1 MKKLVY
7 KTFTGL
13 RDLQDFKDSG
23 HEVSRRLEAGVRRL
37 ERRRNKLR
45 NRYFKEHGSHG
56 HFREYDHQHSRP
68 SKCCPLC
75 GERKRRAGYYIACP
89 DCMPIVE
96 WRRDI
101 TLILEQLQ
109 VRMKSE
115 GAELRPEFLE
125 NTARINVT
133 LKVAP
138 DHWMSA
144 EGEPRDIPNCLQF
157 TACKIFSKYETDQA
171 MMDLKKFI
179 MCLVLNLYQNALEKA
194 QQYVDKNGCVMLLGQ
209 YKVPAAGP
217 WKKSITIDP
226 VPFPFSRRSK

>member
-75 GERKRRAGYYIACP
+75 GERKRRAGYYNACP
-89 DCMPIVE
+89 DCYPILE
-96 WRRDI
+96 WRQDI
-101 TLILEQLQ
+101 AYILGQLQ
-109 VRMKSE
+109 GRMESE
-115 GAELRPEFLE
+115 GVKLRPEFLE

-133 LKVAP
+133 LSIAP
-138 DHWMSA
+138 EWRSA
-144 EGEPRDIPNCLQF
+144 EGELTNPPKVIQF

-171 MMDLKKFI
+171 MMDLKKFV

-226 VPFPFSRRSK
+226 VPFPFSRRNK

>member
-1 MKKLVY
+1 MKRLTY
-7 KTFTGL
+7 KTFSGLADL
-13 RDLQDFKDSG
+13 RDFRDSG
-23 HEVSRRLEAGVRRL
+23 GKVSRRTEAGVRRL
-37 ERRRNKLR
+37 TRIKGKLR
-45 NRYFKEHGSHG
+45 NRYFKEHG
-56 HFREYDHQHSRP
+56 YKPKKP
-68 SKCCPLC
+68 SKCCPIC
-75 GERKRRAGYYIACP
+75 GESKRRAGYYIACP

-96 WRRDI
+96 WRRNI

-144 EGEPRDIPNCLQF
+144 EGEPKDIPNCLQF

-171 MMDLKKFI
+171 MMDLKKFV
-179 MCLVLNLYQNALEKA
+179 MCLVLNLYQNTLEKA
-194 QQYVDKNGCVMLLGQ
+194 HQYVDKNGGVMLLGQ

-217 WKKSITIDP
+217 WKKSVTIDP
-226 VPFPFSRRSK
+226 VPFPFTRSKP